1 LTAPGRYGFL
11 SAVVPEVRFFRDR
24 GGHRIAYAEQGQGA
38 LLVLPAWW
46 VSHLERDA
54 DNPTYRRFFDA
65 LAAHFRVVRYDRLG
79 VGLSDRVPRPFT
91 LHMELE
97 HLEALVDHLAAD
109 RVHLFGLSCG
119 GPTAVAFAAQ
129 HPARVA
135 KMVLYG
141 SYLEGRKLA
150 PDKVKQALVA
160 LVRAHWGLGSRAL
173 TDIFYPGA
181 DTAVQR
187 AFKTLQREASDA
199 ETAARL
205 LELTY
210 ALDASPFVEHVAA
223 SVLVLHRKDDRAIA
237 YPQGRELA
245 ARLSGARFVT
255 LDGSVHM
262 PWEGDAQAIV
272 DAVVAFA
279 GEGQRKEASRGHA
292 AETLLR
298 RDGDVWTL
306 RFGGRQVLLKDAKG
320 IGDLARLLLR
330 PGEAVHVLEILGG
343 AHPQG
348 AARAEPSLDRK
359 ALASYRTRL
368 ADIEEALGDAATG
381 PRRAGLEKEREALL
395 RQLAVDTGLGGRS
408 RKLNDPVERARK
420 AVAARIR
427 DAIRRIAKVHPEV
440 GAHLDRSVATGLC
453 CVYRPRDATR
463 WEVSLDA
470 I

>member
-1 LTAPGRYGFL
+1 
-11 SAVVPEVRFFRDR
+11 VRFFRDR
-24 GGHRIAYAEQGQGA
+24 GGHRVAYSEQGQGPR
-38 LLVLPAWW
+38 LVLPAWW

-54 DNPTYRRFFDA
+54 DNPAYRRFFDA

-91 LHMELE
+91 LDTELE
-97 HLEALVDHLAAD
+97 HLGALVEHLAAD

-119 GPTAVAFAAQ
+119 GPTALAFATR
-129 HPARVA
+129 HPARVD

-141 SYLEGRKLA
+141 SYLEGRKLS
-150 PDKVKQALVA
+150 PDKVKHALVA
-160 LVRAHWGLGSRAL
+160 LVRAHWGLGSRTL

-181 DTAVQR
+181 DAAVQR
-187 AFKTLQREASDA
+187 AFRTLQREASDA

-210 ALDASPFVEHVAA
+210 ALDASPFVAQVTA
-223 SVLVLHRKDDRAIA
+223 SVLVLHRRDDRAIA
-237 YPQGRELA
+237 YPHGRELA

-255 LDGSVHM
+255 LDGSIHM
-262 PWEGDAQAIV
+262 PWEGDAQPIV

-279 GEGQRKEASRGHA
+279 GEGGRPRKPSPATA
-292 AETLLR
+292 AEAALW
-298 RDGDVWTL
+298 RDGEVWTL
-306 RFGGRQVLLKDAKG
+306 RFGGRQVLLKHAKG
-320 IGDLARLLLR
+320 IGDLARLLVR
-330 PGEAVHVLEILGG
+330 PGEAVHVLEILGDAPPRG
-343 AHPQG
+343 TPPADPT
-348 AARAEPSLDRK
+348 LDRK

-368 ADIEEALGDAATG
+368 ADIEEALGDATSE
-381 PRRAGLEKEREALL
+381 PRRVELEKERDALL
-395 RQLAVDTGLGGRS
+395 RQLAVDTGLGGRT

-427 DAIRRIAKVHPEV
+427 DAIRRIGKVHPAV
-440 GAHLDRSVATGLC
+440 GTHLEASVATGLC

-463 WEVSLDA
+463 WEVSPDS